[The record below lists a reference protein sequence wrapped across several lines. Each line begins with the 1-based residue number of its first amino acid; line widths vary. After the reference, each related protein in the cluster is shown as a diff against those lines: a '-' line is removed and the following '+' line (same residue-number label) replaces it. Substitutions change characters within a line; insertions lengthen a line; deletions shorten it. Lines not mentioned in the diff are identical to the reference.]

1 MTTRVRQSK
10 PVPALPSGTDAETL
24 FQTHGSWLLNSLRRR
39 YGAELAEDLVQETYL
54 RLLRQAQPLRVLHP
68 KAFLLRV
75 ARNLFV
81 TQYHQDLRRT
91 QREAVSF
98 GARAQ
103 VEAADQL
110 ELIALKEM
118 VLSLPQPLRDV
129 FVLSRFAGMSH
140 EAIADRLGIR
150 VKTVEGRMTKA
161 LIHCAAHLRRGS

>member
-1 MTTRVRQSK
+1 MTTRGRQSK

-39 YGAELAEDLVQETYL
+39 YGPDLAEDLAQETYL
-54 RLLRQAQPLRVLHP
+54 RLLRQAQPLTVLHP
-68 KAFLLRV
+68 KAFLLHV

-81 TQYHQDLRRT
+81 TQYHQNLRRT
-91 QREAVSF
+91 ERETISF

-110 ELIALKEM
+110 ELVALKEM

-129 FVLSRFAGMSH
+129 FVLSRFAGMTH
-140 EAIADRLGIR
+140 EAIAERLGIR

-161 LIHCAAHLRRGS
+161 LIHCAAHMRRGS